1 VLVACDSDDA
11 QDSDDAAAPMAEA
24 CEPREPGAGPPPEP
38 ASCTARDGDYAPC
51 TDDGY
56 ARCVSD
62 DGDYHRVEDVISTI
76 ARVGAFEEIAELL
89 FDPTRDA
96 GMQDFLDARA
106 LYQENEGLD
115 SRVVRRFDPHFEI
128 PEGTDCTLPDTP
140 AMYPDYCVGPAI
152 LQPLL
157 LDAFNAGTTGEP
169 PRLQAGRIEGALLW
183 FLYVSTYKESF
194 TCTTTA
200 KDCDSA
206 YAYYTGGESAR
217 GGLGLSRLVREV
229 DPYAHDRAWDGV
241 LAVRC
246 WRDLDDAE
254 TASDF
259 ELRERARTQYDL
271 AVIDGVAALV
281 DDRLERLSTA
291 DGAEREH
298 YFGFIGVLGQALD
311 HAARA
316 RDEDHADTLR
326 AAVEADSPDAI
337 DVDAARAAIAAL
349 FECP

>member
-1 VLVACDSDDA
+1 
-11 QDSDDAAAPMAEA
+11 
-24 CEPREPGAGPPPEP
+24 
-38 ASCTARDGDYAPC
+38 
-51 TDDGY
+51 
-56 ARCVSD
+56 
-62 DGDYHRVEDVISTI
+62 
-76 ARVGAFEEIAELL
+76 
-89 FDPTRDA
+89 
-96 GMQDFLDARA
+96 
-106 LYQENEGLD
+106 
-115 SRVVRRFDPHFEI
+115 
-128 PEGTDCTLPDTP
+128 
-140 AMYPDYCVGPAI
+140 
-152 LQPLL
+152 
-157 LDAFNAGTTGEP
+157 
-169 PRLQAGRIEGALLW
+169 
-183 FLYVSTYKESF
+183 
-194 TCTTTA
+194 
-200 KDCDSA
+200 
-206 YAYYTGGESAR
+206 
-217 GGLGLSRLVREV
+217 LGLSRLVREV